1 MKPIRMLEQ
10 TPRSLSKIIAN
21 DPSILIPVGNVEW
34 HGDHL
39 PLGVDSL
46 LSVAVCEEI
55 SSRIGI
61 PVAPL
66 LACGICRDL
75 QPERGF
81 FGTLDTI
88 REQTLTDV
96 MADLLQ
102 GYAKMGF
109 RKAIILSGHFE
120 MEHYSAIIEGMK
132 QVTALQSTFL
142 TALDFLKDK
151 EQPLGDVTLT
161 WPFVGDHAA
170 EWETSM
176 MLGYYPELV
185 HMEDAPETIELD
197 MEGLPDYI
205 RKRYPK
211 RASLEY
217 GQQLR
222 AAIID
227 GAIIVVKKILASS

>member
-132 QVTALQSTFL
+132 QVTALQSTFRRPWRKVKPIL
-142 TALDFLKDK
+142 HARPVPRTL
-151 EQPLGDVTLT
+151 QRRIHPDV
-161 WPFVGDHAA
+161 PAPHR
-170 EWETSM
+170 
-176 MLGYYPELV
+176 LV
-185 HMEDAPETIELD
+185 HNRPN
-197 MEGLPDYI
+197 LP
-205 RKRYPK
+205 RP
-211 RASLEY
+211 
-217 GQQLR
+217 GV
-222 AAIID
+222 
-227 GAIIVVKKILASS
+227 G